1 MFDSRPTRCNC
12 GGTVVY
18 GKMEKFGLR
27 PYQSGYCYICQ
38 KCGAYVGTHQNRP
51 KDALGILATGDTR
64 RLRVLC
70 HEEFD
75 KHWMSTAGKSR
86 VYYRLS
92 KEMGIKKEDC
102 HFGYMQ
108 KDQLVEALS
117 IIGNITM
124 RDRRRHICEK
134 ENGISV
140 IDLCISKYAD
150 WVRITIFFT

>member
-51 KDALGILATGDTR
+51 KDALGILATGDIR

-117 IIGNITM
+117 IM
-124 RDRRRHICEK
+124 QSW
-134 ENGISV
+134 EN
-140 IDLCISKYAD
+140 YNA
-150 WVRITIFFT
+150 R

>member
-51 KDALGILATGDTR
+51 KDALGILAAGDTR

-102 HFGYMQ
+102 HTNH
-108 KDQLVEALS
+108 LVQQPVLYSGHSASLNPVSTISPSISSGRFTSIPSEASSS
-117 IIGNITM
+117 ICSSSLI
-124 RDRRRHICEK
+124 
-134 ENGISV
+134 
-140 IDLCISKYAD
+140 
-150 WVRITIFFT
+150 